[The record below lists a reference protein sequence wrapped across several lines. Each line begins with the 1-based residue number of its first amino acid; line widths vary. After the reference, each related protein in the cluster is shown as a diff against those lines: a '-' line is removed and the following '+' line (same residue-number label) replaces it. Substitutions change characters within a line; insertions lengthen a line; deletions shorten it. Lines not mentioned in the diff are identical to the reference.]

1 MRYEGFGPKYFWY
14 EGFVLQKA
22 GEKTGMRAQTTPLDH
37 PQLELK
43 GLISNTDNLQK
54 TV

>member
-22 GEKTGMRAQTTPLDH
+22 GEKTGMRAQTTSPG
-37 PQLELK
+37 PPPNMPELNEEK
-43 GLISNTDNLQK
+43 VPK